1 MRFEFATATQI
12 IFGPGVI
19 CEAGAQAAKLG
30 KHALVVTGANP
41 SRAAPLLDALA
52 VQGIAVTTFSVP
64 REPLVE
70 TVRQGVQL
78 ARQQTCDLVIGFG
91 GGSALDTGK
100 AIAALAA
107 NPGDVLDYLEV
118 IGKGQALLNAP
129 LPFIAIPTTA
139 GTGTEVTRNAVIG
152 SPEHGVKVSL
162 RSPLML
168 PRLAL
173 VDPELTHGLPPA
185 VTASTGL
192 DALTQLIEPFTCNKP
207 NPLVDALCRDGIA
220 RSARSLHR
228 AYESDDPAARQDLS
242 YAALLSGL
250 ALANAGLGAVH
261 GFAGPL
267 GGELCAPDGAPA
279 SHGTLCARLLP
290 FVVAAN
296 IRALETRQP
305 ESQVLSRYDE
315 VAQLLTGNPHAHRA
329 DGVAFLH
336 QLCADL
342 HIPQLSTLRQAQ
354 GKPFNPSAGSGQAF
368 TSAQIP
374 ALVQKAARASSMKAN
389 PLVLTEEEMAG
400 ILTEAL

>member
-1 MRFEFATATQI
+1 MKFEFATATQI
-12 IFGPGVI
+12 LFGPGVI
-19 CEAGAQAAKLG
+19 RDAGTQAARMG

-41 SRAAPLLDALA
+41 ARAAALLGALA
-52 VQGIAVTTFSVP
+52 TQSIAVTTFSVA

-70 TVRQGVQL
+70 TVRQGVEL
-78 ARQQTCDLVIGFG
+78 ARQAACDLVIGFG

-107 NPGDVLDYLEV
+107 NPGNVLDYLEV
-118 IGKGQALLNAP
+118 IGKGQALSQPP

-173 VDPELTHGLPPA
+173 VDPELTYGLPPA

-220 RSARSLHR
+220 RSARSLRR
-228 AYESDDPAARQDLS
+228 AYEADEPAAREDLS

-267 GGELCAPDGAPA
+267 GGKIDA
-279 SHGTLCARLLP
+279 SHGVLCARLLP

-315 VAQLLTGNPHAHRA
+315 ISQLLTGNPQARRA
-329 DGVAFLH
+329 DGVTFLH

-342 HIPQLSTLRQAQ
+342 QIPQLST
-354 GKPFNPSAGSGQAF
+354 FNPSAGSGHAF
-368 TSAQIP
+368 SPAQIP

-389 PLVLTEEEMAG
+389 PIALTEDEMG
-400 ILTEAL
+400 EILRLAL

>member
-12 IFGPGVI
+12 IFGPGLI
-19 CEAGAQAAKLG
+19 AEAGQRAANMG
-30 KHALVVTGANP
+30 QRALLVTGANP
-41 SRAAPLLDALA
+41 ARAAALLDALA
-52 VQGIAVTTFSVP
+52 AQSVAVTTFSVAG
-64 REPLVE
+64 EPLVE
-70 TVRQGVQL
+70 TVRRGVEL
-78 ARQQTCDLVIGFG
+78 ARQADCSLVIGFG
-91 GGSALDTGK
+91 GGSALDAGK

-118 IGKGQALLNAP
+118 IGQGRALLNAP

-139 GTGTEVTRNAVIG
+139 GTGSEVTRNAVIG

-173 VDPELTHGLPPA
+173 VDPARTYGLPPA

-207 NPLVDALCRDGIA
+207 NPLVDALCRDGIT
-220 RSARSLHR
+220 RSARSLRR
-228 AYESDDPAARQDLS
+228 AYASDDPAARQDLS

-267 GGELCAPDGAPA
+267 GGQMDAPHGA
-279 SHGTLCARLLP
+279 LCARLLP

-296 IRALETRQP
+296 IRALEARQP

-315 VAQLLTGNPHAHRA
+315 IARLLTANPHARRT

-342 HIPQLSTLRQAQ
+342 CIPPLSA
-354 GKPFNPSAGSGQAF
+354 NHF
-368 TSAQIP
+368 TADQIP
-374 ALVQKAARASSMKAN
+374 ALIPKAARASSMKAN
-389 PLVLTEEEMAG
+389 PVALTEEEMAG